1 MSLLI
6 DKSYKSK
13 LKVCCKFFAFLDNL
27 THYNYSTVQ
36 ATMSRLLSSIFTGK
50 EEDDSSDPP
59 KFPKR
64 KFKLKGKLQIPS
76 DEKAAVASSSSPIS
90 PELRKQHIANVSIF
104 LRGSR
109 ILRSVP
115 VPHEKSEEFFK
126 SLLREGNITAAKTY
140 VQWKDSSCHSTN

>member
-1 MSLLI
+1 MSMLI
-6 DKSYKSK
+6 DKSFKFI

-36 ATMSRLLSSIFTGK
+36 ATMSRLLSSIFTGN
-50 EEDDSSDPP
+50 EQEDSSEPSL
-59 KFPKR
+59 FPKK

-76 DEKAAVASSSSPIS
+76 DEKAAVSSSSSPIS
-90 PELRKQHIANVSIF
+90 PDLRKQHIANVSIY

-115 VPHEKSEEFFK
+115 VPHEKSEEFFR
-126 SLLREGNITAAKTY
+126 SLLKEGNVTAAKT
-140 VQWKDSSCHSTN
+140 